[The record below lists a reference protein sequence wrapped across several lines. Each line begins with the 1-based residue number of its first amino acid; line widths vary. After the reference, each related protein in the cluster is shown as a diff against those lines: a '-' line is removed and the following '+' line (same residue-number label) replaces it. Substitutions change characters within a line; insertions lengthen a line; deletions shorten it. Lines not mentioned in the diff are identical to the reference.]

1 MTKISRDGYSFN
13 QNDTIWILNKD
24 IKIKLTRD
32 ILSLD
37 SSLQKYFI

>member
-24 IKIKLTRD
+24 KINKR
-32 ILSLD
+32 
-37 SSLQKYFI
+37 YFIFGQLIARWI